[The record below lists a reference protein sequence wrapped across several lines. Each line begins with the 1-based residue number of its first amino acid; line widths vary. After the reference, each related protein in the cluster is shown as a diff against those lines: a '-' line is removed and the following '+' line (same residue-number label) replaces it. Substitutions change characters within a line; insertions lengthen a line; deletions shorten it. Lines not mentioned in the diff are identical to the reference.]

1 MSSRQVIAVL
11 GAAVALTLLT
21 TGTALVRQSER
32 HNALSSGEL
41 QAFLLQLAYQFGRH
55 VLAHAGNVVVAPMAL
70 QGVEVLLRATQKYL
84 CVKPGWCFVLRCR
97 LRARGGGGGREHP
110 GGFAL
115 HAGRAAG

>member
-1 MSSRQVIAVL
+1 M
-11 GAAVALTLLT
+11 AVAL
-21 TGTALVRQSER
+21 GDAVQACFQVINKAVGGRRLV
-32 HNALSSGEL
+32 G
-41 QAFLLQLAYQFGRH
+41 AFLLQLAHQFGRH

-84 CVKPGWCFVLRCR
+84 GVKPGWCFVLRCR